1 VYSRLGFYHPS
12 QAREVPA
19 QTAFPLTFWGATAT
33 LAAPSGIGRDARLR
47 QTAASRAHGTDG
59 TMLAESLVLSDSS
72 SVLAWLVFVALVVL
86 SAAAIPL
93 CAWFLR
99 RRLPLARR
107 ASIQLEP
114 VAFGSSPKSLR
125 SPRHAVL
132 QHRTLMTTTFVAVLT
147 VFLLPGIIA
156 IRALGVAGLQVAIG
170 LVLPT
175 LLVALHARQ
184 RDTVR

>member
-1 VYSRLGFYHPS
+1 
-12 QAREVPA
+12 
-19 QTAFPLTFWGATAT
+19 
-33 LAAPSGIGRDARLR
+33 
-47 QTAASRAHGTDG
+47 
-59 TMLAESLVLSDSS
+59 MLAESLVLSDSS
-72 SVLAWLVFVALVVL
+72 SMLAWLVFVALVIA
-86 SAAAIPL
+86 SAAAIPS
-93 CAWFLR
+93 CAWILR

-107 ASIQLEP
+107 ASIPLEP
-114 VAFGSSPKSLR
+114 VVFGSSPKSLR

-132 QHRTLMTTTFVAVLT
+132 QHRRLMTTTFVAVLT

>member
-1 VYSRLGFYHPS
+1 
-12 QAREVPA
+12 
-19 QTAFPLTFWGATAT
+19 
-33 LAAPSGIGRDARLR
+33 
-47 QTAASRAHGTDG
+47 
-59 TMLAESLVLSDSS
+59 MLAESLVLSESS
-72 SVLAWLVFVALVVL
+72 SMLAWLVFVALVIG

-93 CAWFLR
+93 CAWILR

-107 ASIQLEP
+107 ASIPLDP
-114 VAFGSSPKSLR
+114 VVFGSLPKSLS

-147 VFLLPGIIA
+147 VFLMPGIIA
-156 IRALGVAGLQVAIG
+156 MRVLGVAGLQVAIG

-184 RDTVR
+184 RATVR